1 MCAGMERR
9 RSARV
14 RHRLPAEI
22 VHGGTRHSGFLF
34 DVSPHGAFI
43 QMASPVDAGEE
54 VELWFADDQ
63 LAPQVARARVV
74 RRRALPAMA
83 RSSQRSGV
91 GIEWIHAPQ
100 FARELDDTGIEVEID
115 TEAVECEAP
124 ASAECDALAQNLQA
138 PPPEPAVPSAASE
151 AAGDIVALDLP
162 PLLERTTEL
171 GPTAVRADV
180 VVIDEGELGAF
191 VELAESLGART
202 LRMRWGAQAD
212 PVVWEAPPQLVI
224 VSARI
229 AMVVPL
235 SDAVLAV
242 RARGIAVCDS
252 EAQTLRARLRRQGYE
267 LVVQRST
274 HPATLR
280 LLLASLLF
288 QRRERRRERRRA
300 FGARVGFWRGFRRQ
314 HATLLELSP
323 SGGSLLLTSEL
334 PRGTKLTVRVPRK
347 HAGLRT
353 LALPGTV
360 ARTAPADGGVLV
372 GVRFEALTARKRAR
386 LEGLIRELDATG
398 PVPHE
403 AASTAP
409 AAWSAT
415 RERGERRG
423 GARVRIAQQ
432 ALALDAQTGV
442 ARDVLFGTDLSLGGM
457 RVEPHP
463 RLVRGTEVQLALQPP
478 GGAPPVKLSAE
489 VARDDGERGLVLR
502 FIAPSPAVLLALER
516 MLDAASEIERTRR
529 NRASQEER
537 VVLGTLVEAEQPI
550 R

>member
-1 MCAGMERR
+1 MRAAMERR

-22 VHGGTRHSGFLF
+22 VHGVMRHPGFLF

-43 QMASPVDAGEE
+43 QMECPIGAGEE
-54 VELWFADDQ
+54 IELWFADDQ

-74 RRRALPAMA
+74 RRRGVPGAGT
-83 RSSQRSGV
+83 QRSGV
-91 GIEWIHAPQ
+91 GIEWLHAPQ
-100 FARELDDTGIEVEID
+100 FARDLDDGGIEVEID
-115 TEAVECEAP
+115 TGAIEGPASTPEAAAAWEASRAAEPEAP
-124 ASAECDALAQNLQA
+124 
-138 PPPEPAVPSAASE
+138 PTVPVVV
-151 AAGDIVALDLP
+151 GDIVALDVP
-162 PLLERTTEL
+162 PVVERTLEL
-171 GPTAVRADV
+171 GPIAIRADV
-180 VVIDEGELGAF
+180 VVIDEGELGSV
-191 VELAESLGART
+191 VEIAESLGART

-212 PVVWEAPPQLVI
+212 PVIWEAPPQLVI

-235 SDAVLAV
+235 GDAVLAV

-267 LVVQRST
+267 LVVQRNT

-300 FGARVGFWRGFRRQ
+300 FGAQIGFWRGFRRQ
-314 HATLLELSP
+314 HGTLLELSA
-323 SGGSLLLTSEL
+323 SGGSLLLVNDL

-347 HAGLRT
+347 HVGTRT

-360 ARTAPADGGVLV
+360 ARTSPAEGGVLV
-372 GVRFEALTARKRAR
+372 GVRFEALSARKRAR
-386 LEGLIRELDATG
+386 LDALIRALDTSG

-403 AASTAP
+403 SPIAG
-409 AAWSAT
+409 AT
-415 RERGERRG
+415 RWSGTRARGERRAC
-423 GARVRIAQQ
+423 ARVRIAQQ
-432 ALALDAQTGV
+432 ALALDEQSGV

-463 RLVRGTEVQLALQPP
+463 RLTRGAELQLALQPP
-478 GGAPPVKLSAE
+478 GGAPTVKLRAE
-489 VARDDGERGLVLR
+489 VTRDDGERGLVLR
-502 FIAPSPAVLLALER
+502 FLAVSPAVRLALER

-529 NRASQEER
+529 NRAAREER
-537 VVLGTLVEAEQPI
+537 VVLGTLVEADQPS